1 MVYTLEDELLIAVGL
16 IATYWQGWAGNDET
30 PAGERGRQDPL
41 RVFSPKVA
49 CQLARRTRVVSH
61 PTLIILKYRT
71 YPNIS
76 RPQVF
81 KTMGQL

>member
-1 MVYTLEDELLIAVGL
+1 MISPFEDELLIAVGP
-16 IATYWQGWAGNDET
+16 IATYWQGWVGNDET

-41 RVFSPKVA
+41 RVISPKVA

-61 PTLIILKYRT
+61 PTLMILKYRT

-76 RPQVF
+76 RLQVF
-81 KTMGQL
+81 NIMGLT